1 MKKFIIYI
9 ALAVCAVGVHAQEMT
24 PEEEA
29 KLKREINEIKWK
41 EDAVFAEIVDY
52 VSDDSDKAVSQA
64 QQQSMM
70 KLQTVI
76 VELFAQN
83 MNMKKEDVQEIWDT
97 IEDKCQN
104 IEIRSGDV
112 IRVFRYI
119 PKALLTLRN
128 SEVNLESNKYKKK
141 HKELDEYFGRV
152 PSSEQTATPVAPVVP
167 AAPEQ
172 LAVATPE
179 PKVEQEIVPVVTE
192 NNEEKK
198 EVVAET
204 KTVAET
210 TTVATPVEEP
220 KQETVVVTEEPV
232 VSEVKKEEA
241 STTPVAPATPVTP
254 AVTPVVEPV
263 AEVVVPELCKTM
275 LTYKDQTSLVAYLQ
289 SEKAYENLI
298 FGGYSSMRRPNDCY
312 IVIIDKA
319 TRKIVTVLDK
329 GVSERMNFVT
339 KKMDNFENYRVGG
352 KYSAVF
358 VQETK

>member
-1 MKKFIIYI
+1 M
-9 ALAVCAVGVHAQEMT
+9 
-24 PEEEA
+24 
-29 KLKREINEIKWK
+29 
-41 EDAVFAEIVDY
+41 
-52 VSDDSDKAVSQA
+52 
-64 QQQSMM
+64 
-70 KLQTVI
+70 
-76 VELFAQN
+76 
-83 MNMKKEDVQEIWDT
+83 
-97 IEDKCQN
+97 
-104 IEIRSGDV
+104 
-112 IRVFRYI
+112 
-119 PKALLTLRN
+119 
-128 SEVNLESNKYKKK
+128 
-141 HKELDEYFGRV
+141 
-152 PSSEQTATPVAPVVP
+152 
-167 AAPEQ
+167 
-172 LAVATPE
+172 ATPE

-232 VSEVKKEEA
+232 VSEVKKEE
-241 STTPVAPATPVTP
+241 APATPVTP

>member
-1 MKKFIIYI
+1 MRKLILYII
-9 ALAVCAVGVHAQEMT
+9 LAVHAVGIHAQEMT

-141 HKELDEYFGRV
+141 QKELDEYFGRV
-152 PSSEQTATPVAPVVP
+152 PSTEQVAP
-167 AAPEQ
+167 AALEQ
-172 LAVATPE
+172 VAAATPE
-179 PKVEQEIVPVVTE
+179 PKTEQESVPVDAEVS
-192 NNEEKK
+192 EEKK
-198 EVVAET
+198 EVVAEIT
-204 KTVAET
+204 TEVQADTV
-210 TTVATPVEEP
+210 VTPIEEP
-220 KQETVVVTEEPV
+220 KQEVVVSTEPV
-232 VSEVKKEEA
+232 IAEVKKEEVP
-241 STTPVAPATPVTP
+241 STPVAPVTP
-254 AVTPVVEPV
+254 SAPVDSVDTPTIEPAV
-263 AEVVVPELCKTM
+263 EVVVPELCKTM
-275 LTYKDQTSLVAYLQ
+275 LTYKDQDSLVKYLQ
-289 SEKAYENLI
+289 SEMLYETLI
-298 FGGYSSMRRPNDCY
+298 FGGYRSMRRPNDCY
-312 IVIIDKA
+312 IVIVEKA
-319 TRKIVTVLDK
+319 TRKIVTVLGK
-329 GVSERMNFVT
+329 GVSERMNYVT
-339 KKMDNFENYRVGG
+339 KKMDNFENYREGG
-352 KYSAVF
+352 KYAAIY
-358 VQETK
+358 VQENK

>member
-1 MKKFIIYI
+1 MRKFILYI
-9 ALAVCAVGVHAQEMT
+9 TLAVCAVGVHAQEMT

-128 SEVNLESNKYKKK
+128 SEVNLESDKYKKK
-141 HKELDEYFGRV
+141 QKELDEYFGRV
-152 PSSEQTATPVAPVVP
+152 PSNEGAAVPVAPAVP
-167 AAPEQ
+167 TAPEQ
-172 LAVATPE
+172 LVVATPE
-179 PKVEQEIVPVVTE
+179 PKVEQEVVPVVAE
-192 NNEEKK
+192 DNEEKK

-204 KTVAET
+204 KTVADT
-210 TTVATPVEEP
+210 TTVDTPIEEP
-220 KQETVVVTEEPV
+220 KQETVVVTEPMV
-232 VSEVKKEEA
+232 AEVKKEETPSVTA
-241 STTPVAPATPVTP
+241 APVVTPVAPA
-254 AVTPVVEPV
+254 VEPV
-263 AEVVVPELCKTM
+263 AEVVVPELCKTL
-275 LTYKDQTSLVAYLQ
+275 LTYKDQNSLIAYLQ
-289 SEKAYENLI
+289 SEALYETLI
-298 FGGYSSMRRPNDCY
+298 FGGYRSMRRPNDCY
-312 IVIIDKA
+312 IVIIEKA
-319 TRKIVTVLDK
+319 TRKIVTVLGK
-329 GVSERMNFVT
+329 GVSERMNYVT
-339 KKMDNFENYRVGG
+339 KKMDNFENYREGG
-352 KYSAVF
+352 KYAAIY
-358 VQETK
+358 VQENK